1 MRDRAR
7 DAPAIYPGS
16 AIPHRCVRIRPRSRI
31 YDTRTPIINA
41 CAPARATRPRSIV
54 DARSRIDAFEYGR
67 FRRIYDTRTP
77 MRATAPRRAD
87 IRYRVAGPVPRRRAD
102 IASVARR
109 ADIASIARRHS
120 TPADDGSDIRRRPT
134 SDDDRRRPTRATD
147 RDDARATPRTATTRA
162 TDRDDARARARR
174 VGDAP
179 RESIRARIRLKRA
192 GRALSGGAGRA
203 RVDRRRGAGRARRRG
218 RRGKRRGTTR
228 ARPGRAG

>member
-7 DAPAIYPGS
+7 DATAIHRGS

-31 YDTRTPIINA
+31 YDTRTP
-41 CAPARATRPRSIV
+41 
-54 DARSRIDAFEYGR
+54 
-67 FRRIYDTRTP
+67 
-77 MRATAPRRAD
+77 MRATATRRAD

-102 IASVARR
+102 IASVDRR

-147 RDDARATPRTATTRA
+147 RDDARA
-162 TDRDDARARARR
+162 RARR
-174 VGDAP
+174 VGVGT
-179 RESIRARIRLKRA
+179 RESIRSRIRLKRA

-203 RVDRRRGAGRARRRG
+203 RVDRRRGAGRARREG

>member
-1 MRDRAR
+1 MRSNTAAVAYLRYTYTHNQCMRARAR
-7 DAPAIYPGS
+7 DATAIDRGR

-31 YDTRTPIINA
+31 YDTRTP
-41 CAPARATRPRSIV
+41 
-54 DARSRIDAFEYGR
+54 
-67 FRRIYDTRTP
+67 
-77 MRATAPRRAD
+77 MRATATRRAD

-102 IASVARR
+102 IASVDRR

-120 TPADDGSDIRRRPT
+120 TPADDGSDVRRRPT
-134 SDDDRRRPTRATD
+134 SDDDRRRPTTTTD

-203 RVDRRRGAGRARRRG
+203 RVDRRRGAGRARREG

>member
-87 IRYRVAGPVPRRRAD
+87 IRYRVAGPVPRRRA
-102 IASVARR
+102 ARVARSTRRYRVDR
-109 ADIASIARRHS
+109 ATPLDAGRRRIRHP
-120 TPADDGSDIRRRPT
+120 TTSDIRRRPT
-134 SDDDRRRPTRATD
+134 TTDARDGSRRRARDAAN
-147 RDDARATPRTATTRA
+147 RDDAGDGSRR
-162 TDRDDARARARR
+162 RARAPGASGTLR
-174 VGDAP
+174 VN
-179 RESIRARIRLKRA
+179 RFVRA
-192 GRALSGGAGRA
+192 S
-203 RVDRRRGAGRARRRG
+203 V
-218 RRGKRRGTTR
+218 
-228 ARPGRAG
+228 